1 MSDLPLHRTMQD
13 DEIDRLKA
21 DLTAAKSEIESLQSA
36 LVQAQGASACDDGY
50 GRVCRI
56 VSRALEQKGSS
67 WLLRKQ
73 AEAFE
78 DEAKR
83 RPGSLYSTCLKESA
97 QRLRQQADEA
107 ERAGGEK

>member
-21 DLTAAKSEIESLQSA
+21 RVAELEADNEHQRERRNAARECIKKM
-36 LVQAQGASACDDGY
+36 GDG
-50 GRVCRI
+50 
-56 VSRALEQKGSS
+56 SP

-73 AEAFE
+73 AEAVEKSALLF
-78 DEAKR
+78 
-83 RPGSLYSTCLKESA
+83 PGRELTDIRCSLHTEA

-107 ERAGGEK
+107 ERPQSPQEGSGYE